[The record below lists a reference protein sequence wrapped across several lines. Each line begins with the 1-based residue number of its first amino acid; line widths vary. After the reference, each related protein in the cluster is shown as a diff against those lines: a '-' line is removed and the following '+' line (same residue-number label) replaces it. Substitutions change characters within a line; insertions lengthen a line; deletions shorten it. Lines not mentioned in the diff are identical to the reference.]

1 MAADELRRRVDDEVR
16 AELQRL
22 LQQRRGERVVD
33 DHARPGA
40 CAGPRRW
47 RRGRRSR
54 SSGLVG
60 DSTHSRSASS
70 ARDTHASVSGGANRS
85 TRQSWSRAAGLGD
98 PGDRLVAVVGDH
110 EVRARRQL
118 VQDRRAPRPC
128 RRRTRPRAR
137 PRGRRSRSRTPPTSR
152 CPRCGCR
159 CAPSRARSSTPAPA
173 ACSAARRAHGCGRRR
188 WPTSRASK
196 QAELLVAGLVGLV
209 VGHEHQL
216 GLFDHGLG
224 LRLGLRRRL
233 LGRRLGQQVGDPRE
247 VGAQGGEHRR
257 RI

>member
-1 MAADELRRRVDDEVR
+1 MNFVAAWMTRSAPSASGCCSSGVANVLSTTTRVPGLRGAAQMAA
-16 AELQRL
+16 
-22 LQQRRGERVVD
+22 
-33 DHARPGA
+33 
-40 CAGPRRW
+40 
-47 RRGRRSR
+47 RSAVS

-70 ARDTHASVSGGANRS
+70 ARDTHAAVSGGANRS
-85 TRQSWSRAAGLGD
+85 TRQPWSRAPASAM
-98 PGDRLVAVVGDH
+98 PATRLVAVVGDH

-118 VQDRRAPRPC
+118 GRGSRRPRPC
-128 RRRTRPRAR
+128 RTRTRPRAR

-196 QAELLVAGLVGLV
+196 QAELLVAGLVG
-209 VGHEHQL
+209 HEHQL

-224 LRLGLRRRL
+224 LRLGFRGRL
-233 LGRRLGQQVGDPRE
+233 FGRRLGQQVGDPRE
-247 VGAQGGEHRR
+247 IGAQGGEHRR